1 MMTAPASVLSFCGTF
16 DSAKVAYRAD
26 LYTLTLADGTVY
38 RLTSADVSIQY
49 GGNTWTSTAGLRR
62 SNIRKTCRM
71 EVDTLNLEIPAL
83 ATLGGVTIGLLAQRG
98 AFYAGRLQIDHL
110 IGPDLPT
117 ALSYGPVLGYYEGR
131 IAGTTL
137 SGNLVRMAVESDIA
151 ALDRTTIPRFR
162 FDLMCAH
169 AVYDPNCALNKATFT
184 DTGTAS
190 GTLTTRQVQTTA
202 AAIIARAADYYNLGV
217 LRFTSGA
224 LSGQRQSVSDFAVS
238 GGVATFTMQLP
249 FTAAPVA
256 ADAFSVYP
264 GCDRTLNTCVD
275 KFNNLVNF
283 RGFPHIPG
291 NDFVMRYPL
300 AGEPGSDGGS
310 LNL

>member
-1 MMTAPASVLSFCGTF
+1 MMTAPANVLSFLA
-16 DSAKVAYRAD
+16 SASSAEKAYRAD
-26 LYTLTLADGTVY
+26 LYTFTLVDGTIY
-38 RLTSADVSIQY
+38 RLTNADVSLTY
-49 GGNTWTSTAGLRR
+49 GGNTWTADGSVLKR

-71 EVDTLNLEIPAL
+71 EVDTLNVELSAL
-83 ATLGGVTIGLLAQRG
+83 TSLGGKTIGRMAKEG
-98 AFYAGRLQIDHL
+98 DFYAGRLKLDHL
-110 IGPDLPT
+110 VGPDLPT
-117 ALSYGPVLGYYEGR
+117 ALFYGPILAYYEGR
-131 IAGTTL
+131 IAGTQL
-137 SGNLVRMAVESDIA
+137 SNNVVRMAVESDIA
-151 ALDRTTIPRFR
+151 ALDRTTLPRFR

-169 AVYDPNCALNKATFT
+169 AVYDANCTLNKASFT

-190 GTLTTRQVQTTA
+190 GTLTTLQVQTTA

-224 LSGQRQSVSDFAVS
+224 LSGQRQAVKAFSVS

-275 KFNNLVNF
+275 KFNNRANF
-283 RGFPHIPG
+283 RGFTHVPAPEG
-291 NDFVMRYPL
+291 
-300 AGEPGSDGGS
+300 AT
-310 LNL
+310 